1 MWGVEVTE
9 ENVIDMRFEH
19 SPSGRFCSVVGE
31 GMRVDLVGW
40 MRVVVLG

>member
-19 SPSGRFCSVVGE
+19 NPNGRFCSVVGE
-31 GMRVDLVGW
+31 GMRVDLVG
-40 MRVVVLG
+40 